1 MAGGNGNRLN
11 ALSENIPKAV
21 LPLGNIPMVEYAL
34 RMLEREGF
42 ADVIVVAQETV
53 SKALLQLMDEQND
66 TVRNMQPM
74 RIKLDITTI
83 PNESDLGTADV
94 LRLIREKI
102 HTNFIVFSC
111 DLITDFQLNKL
122 CDVHRVTDA
131 TVTTLFYK
139 PPPKTEADL
148 AAEKARK
155 KAGGLMDQ
163 GMNDIIAVDPSTS
176 KLVLFDNAADLDGD
190 ELEVRTSLLRTH
202 PCVDVHM
209 DLLDTHIY
217 IFNPSVLDILE
228 EKKWISTIK
237 GELMPYLVK
246 KQFSSRKRSRPVVGM
261 ITRENSTPAIDT
273 APTDLFEGL
282 MAESTGTPSSEELTC
297 FSYIIKPA
305 DNILCIRANT
315 VHLYC
320 EANRML
326 PPYLRRLTSTAKTY
340 EDTPYD
346 FIHKDA
352 KVDPKAMVGADA
364 MVDAQSSIGMRCSIK
379 RSIIGKHCTLG
390 AKVSITNSIIMDHVT
405 IEDECKISNSV
416 ICMNAHVTTKSNLS
430 NCRVGVRHTVAEGT
444 KAKNEDL
451 VEDADYA

>member
-1 MAGGNGNRLN
+1 MLFFFINCKYFFLFSF
-11 ALSENIPKAV
+11 LFFSFPK
-21 LPLGNIPMVEYAL
+21 
-34 RMLEREGF
+34 
-42 ADVIVVAQETV
+42 
-53 SKALLQLMDEQND
+53 K
-66 TVRNMQPM
+66 
-74 RIKLDITTI
+74 K
-83 PNESDLGTADV
+83 
-94 LRLIREKI
+94 
-102 HTNFIVFSC
+102 TNFIVFSC

-430 NCRVGVRHTVAEGT
+430 NCRVGVRHTVAEGSKFALSST
-444 KAKNEDL
+444 RHRPYNHPFHDWCCCCCCCCFCVGGVCVHIISDTNTQLVFFVILCLLSFIAKAKNEDL

>member
-1 MAGGNGNRLN
+1 
-11 ALSENIPKAV
+11 
-21 LPLGNIPMVEYAL
+21 
-34 RMLEREGF
+34 
-42 ADVIVVAQETV
+42 
-53 SKALLQLMDEQND
+53 
-66 TVRNMQPM
+66 
-74 RIKLDITTI
+74 
-83 PNESDLGTADV
+83 
-94 LRLIREKI
+94 
-102 HTNFIVFSC
+102 
-111 DLITDFQLNKL
+111 
-122 CDVHRVTDA
+122 
-131 TVTTLFYK
+131 
-139 PPPKTEADL
+139 
-148 AAEKARK
+148 
-155 KAGGLMDQ
+155 MDQ

-282 MAESTGTPSSEELTC
+282 MAESAGTPSSEELTC

-430 NCRVGVRHTVAEGT
+430 NCRVGVRHTVAEGSKCALSST
-444 KAKNEDL
+444 RHRPYDNPFHDWCCCCCCFCVGGVCVRIISDTNTLLVFFVILCLLSFIAKAKNEDL